1 MKHILEEE
9 VLLIINHTDQSMR
22 GFAEATRKDFITAF
36 AFIIIAFPA
45 IALFIGFMLAN
56 LLGLM

>member
-9 VLLIINHTDQSMR
+9 VLLIINHADQSMR
-22 GFAEATRKDFITAF
+22 GFAEATSKDFITAF

-45 IALFIGFMLAN
+45 VVLFIGLMLAN
-56 LLGLM
+56 FLGLM